1 MLILYQSKSDYFD
14 ALSTKKLINYLTPSP
29 EFFSSFPQGTCQLK
43 VPYQSY
49 IILCISTYS

>member
-14 ALSTKKLINYLTPSP
+14 ALSTKNLINYLTPSP
-29 EFFSSFPQGTCQLK
+29 EFFSSFPQGTCKLK
-43 VPYQSY
+43 VPYQTY